1 MTPQKT
7 KYYLQAMERIRA
19 RERLFE
25 MDANQY
31 PTLNQKEMRKRHK
44 DLYKVAFPEN
54 FENRTVKTTDLEL
67 F

>member
-1 MTPQKT
+1 
-7 KYYLQAMERIRA
+7 MERIRA

-44 DLYKVAFPEN
+44 DLYKIAFPEN